1 MIREIIDYIIIKR
14 SGYFDSAY
22 YLLRYPD
29 CRLADVDPLW
39 HFVRYGWREGRNPSQ
54 EFDTAYYLQ
63 HNPDVRAAHVNP
75 LVHYIRFG
83 RKEGRLPKPGQE
95 VAYQTR
101 FSVNIKR
108 MNCFQKII
116 YIIGV
121 KVYWIIPAKYRQHI
135 LQWLYANLGF
145 LFRGMPDYE
154 GWLVA
159 RRFPEGSLYTV
170 TNLLDINIVEP
181 AREPEGE
188 IAIHLHVFYPDLAE
202 ELAEYLRNM
211 PFPYDLYISVVAEHA
226 LETCR
231 RVFAN
236 LPMCRK
242 IDVRL
247 VSNRGRDLAPM
258 FCTFSAELSRYD
270 YIAHFH
276 TKKSLYNRGATEGW
290 REYLYRSL
298 LGSEE
303 RVRKIFRLLQEGYGI
318 VYPQNYILLPYW
330 ANTWLANRDSG
341 RTWCVRLGIYDIPRG
356 YFDYPAG
363 SMFWAR
369 GEALAPL
376 FKAGIR
382 LEDFPEESGQTDGTL
397 AHTIERL
404 LVLCSLKQGMRP
416 AIIRDEE
423 HPSWSAW
430 RFDQY
435 VSRPYH
441 TIVATFDVPHI
452 KLIVFDIFD
461 TLLSRPLLNP
471 ESVKNIVTQR
481 IEGEVG
487 LLYHQYRGVAEEL
500 ARREKGRDVGID
512 EIYVCLRRLTGLP
525 GPLVEELRR
534 TEEMIEEASVEP
546 RWEVVGLFQEA
557 LKSGKLVA
565 LATDMFLPRTTIE
578 RFLHKFGIE
587 GWAELFVSNEI
598 GLRKDTGAL
607 YEHILS
613 KYGLKPHQMLMVG
626 DDERADVQIPCDMGA
641 AFLHVLRPVEL
652 ARGLPRFSNLITEHE
667 QKDDLD
673 AQITLGLVVRK
684 IFAPITYQNFDPAS
698 FVQVTPY
705 NWGYSLVGPLLTS
718 FAQWLLE
725 QSREDGIE
733 RLYFLAREGRLMKE
747 VYECWVQGIP
757 EAPRSEY
764 LVISRRA
771 AGVAAISRFE
781 DIVEIAQ
788 TIYFPNTLENF
799 LYTRY
804 GLMLDEE
811 QWQEVEKTSG
821 WHRDSI
827 VKVQNH
833 KVGHLIPLLRF
844 LSPEIFAR
852 AEKERW
858 ALLQYVKQK
867 GLARDGRQAIVDV
880 GYGGSV
886 QGYLNHL
893 LPQKVHGYYLMTDER
908 AVKVAQTYEVI
919 IRGCFCENIVMQS
932 PHAPAMARYSFD
944 VEKLLS
950 SAEPQLEFYEINAD
964 GEVQAC
970 YRDLYPVEIEAASI
984 REEIRRGALDYAKDA
999 RKVRETLFPGFRP
1012 SCWTAQMLLEAF
1024 LIGKSARESDLL
1036 SKIALDDHY
1045 CGRGIV
1051 L

>member
-14 SGYFDSAY
+14 SGYFDPAY

-39 HFVRYGWREGRNPSQ
+39 HFVRYGWKEGRNPSP

-63 HNPDVRAAHVNP
+63 HNPDVKAANVNP

-83 RKEGRLPKPGQE
+83 RKEGRAPKPIQETTYPASLPKGQ
-95 VAYQTR
+95 
-101 FSVNIKR
+101 
-108 MNCFQKII
+108 MNYLQRII
-116 YIIGV
+116 YTIGI
-121 KVYWIIPAKYRQHI
+121 KVYWIIPARYRQPI
-135 LQWLYANLGF
+135 LHWLYARLGF

-154 GWLVA
+154 EWLVA
-159 RRFPEGSLYTV
+159 RRFAESGLCIT
-170 TNLLDINIVEP
+170 TNLVDLNTVEP
-181 AREPEGE
+181 AHELKGE
-188 IAIHLHVFYPDLAE
+188 IAVHLHVFYPDLAG
-202 ELAEYLRNM
+202 ELARYLKNM
-211 PFPYDLYISVVAEHA
+211 PFPYDLYISVTTQQA
-226 LETCR
+226 LEICQR
-231 RVFAN
+231 LFAD
-236 LPMCRK
+236 LPLCRK
-242 IDVRL
+242 TDIRL
-247 VSNRGRDLAPM
+247 VPNRGRDLAPM
-258 FCTFSAELSRYD
+258 FCTFGTELSRYN
-270 YIAHFH
+270 YIAHLH

-290 REYLYRSL
+290 REYLYRNL

-303 RVRKIFRLLQEGYGI
+303 RIRKIFRLMQGVPPYGI
-318 VYPQNYILLPYW
+318 VYPQNYFLLPYW
-330 ANTWLANRDSG
+330 ANTWLANRDLG
-341 RTWCVRLGIYDIPRG
+341 RAWCVRLGIYDIPRG

-369 GEALAPL
+369 GDAMAPL

-404 LVLCSLKQGMRP
+404 LVLCSIKQGMRP

-435 VSRPYH
+435 VNRPYH
-441 TIVATFDVPHI
+441 AMVAALDVPHI
-452 KLIVFDIFD
+452 KLIVFDVFD
-461 TLLSRPLLNP
+461 TMFSRPLLNP
-471 ESVKNIVTQR
+471 EKIKDIVARR
-481 IEGEVG
+481 IGGEAG
-487 LLYHQYRGVAEEL
+487 LLYQQYRGVAEEL
-500 ARREKGRDVGID
+500 ARRERGRDVGID
-512 EIYVCLRRLTGLP
+512 EIYACLRRLTDLF
-525 GPLVEELRR
+525 GPLVEEFKKV
-534 TEEMIEEASVEP
+534 EEMIEEASVEP
-546 RWEVVGLFQEA
+546 RWEVVRLFREA
-557 LKSGKLVA
+557 LKLGKPVV

-578 RFLHKFGIE
+578 RLLRKFGIE
-587 GWAELFVSNEI
+587 GWADLFVSSEI

-607 YEHILS
+607 YEHVLS
-613 KYGLKPHQMLMVG
+613 KYGLKPHQMLVVG
-626 DDERADVQIPCDMGA
+626 DDERSDIQIPCDMGA

-652 ARGLPRFSNLITEHE
+652 ARGLPRFSRLIAAHE
-667 QKDDLD
+667 RRDDLD

-684 IFAPITYQNFDPAS
+684 NFAPITYPDFDPAS

-725 QSREDGIE
+725 QAREDGIE

-747 VYECWVQGIP
+747 VYDCWVQGIP

-771 AGVAAISRFE
+771 AGVAAIFGFE
-781 DIVEIAQ
+781 DIIEIAQ

-799 LYTRY
+799 LHTRY
-804 GLMLDEE
+804 GLTLSEE
-811 QWQEVEKTSG
+811 QWQEIERASG
-821 WHRDSI
+821 WRRDSI
-827 VKVQNH
+827 VKVQNR
-833 KVGHLIPLLRF
+833 KVEHLIPILRLL
-844 LSPEIFAR
+844 SSEILTR
-852 AEKERW
+852 AEKERS
-858 ALLQYVKQK
+858 ALLQYLREK
-867 GLARDGRQAIVDV
+867 GVARDGCQAVVDI

-886 QGYLNHL
+886 QGYLNRL

-908 AVKVAQTYEVI
+908 AIKVAQTYEVI

-950 SAEPQLEFYEINAD
+950 STEPQVEFYEISTN

-970 YRDLYPVEIEAASI
+970 YRDLSPAEIEAHNI
-984 REEIRRGALDYAKDA
+984 REEIRRGALDYVEDA
-999 RKVRETLFPGFRP
+999 RKVRETLLPDFRP
-1012 SCWTAQMLLEAF
+1012 SCWTAHMLLEAF
-1024 LIGKSARESDLL
+1024 LTGRSARESELL
-1036 SKIALDDHY
+1036 SKIVLDDHY
-1045 CGRGIV
+1045 CGRGLV
-1051 L
+1051 V